1 MICKSFMTELQI
13 LHWPCIL
20 IQLWTALWPWSFCL
34 INLQRIARWVLALRK
49 QPTFRDTTPGFPT
62 EWCLR
67 NEQRNSDKLITHQYR
82 ANWALGSVYN
92 WLSHKGTLHQSI
104 RSTTQIWEVT
114 FCRVTSEGIMKCWL
128 FSQVV
133 CLTCGH
139 NEFQWLIKYE
149 NLTFPKRSNSISS
162 LAVTD
167 FSRSWTIKKNKPIEK
182 TLIPSILIL
191 WLMNIPKILFDIP
204 GGCWKNLKKF
214 AH

>member
-1 MICKSFMTELQI
+1 
-13 LHWPCIL
+13 
-20 IQLWTALWPWSFCL
+20 
-34 INLQRIARWVLALRK
+34 
-49 QPTFRDTTPGFPT
+49 
-62 EWCLR
+62 
-67 NEQRNSDKLITHQYR
+67 
-82 ANWALGSVYN
+82 
-92 WLSHKGTLHQSI
+92 
-104 RSTTQIWEVT
+104 
-114 FCRVTSEGIMKCWL
+114 MKCWL

-191 WLMNIPKILFDIP
+191 WLMNIPNILFDIP
-204 GGCWKNLKKF
+204 GGCWKNLKNLHIREWHDLKLF
-214 AH
+214 MCFQCSLDNTQLRYGSSLLIKIILSILLQFII

>member
-1 MICKSFMTELQI
+1 MNK
-13 LHWPCIL
+13 
-20 IQLWTALWPWSFCL
+20 
-34 INLQRIARWVLALRK
+34 
-49 QPTFRDTTPGFPT
+49 G
-62 EWCLR
+62 
-67 NEQRNSDKLITHQYR
+67 NSDKLITHQYR

-191 WLMNIPKILFDIP
+191 WLMNIPKHSFWYPWRML
-204 GGCWKNLKKF
+204 KELKKKLHIREWHDLKLF
-214 AH
+214 MCFQCSLDNTQMRYGSSLLIKIILSILLQFII